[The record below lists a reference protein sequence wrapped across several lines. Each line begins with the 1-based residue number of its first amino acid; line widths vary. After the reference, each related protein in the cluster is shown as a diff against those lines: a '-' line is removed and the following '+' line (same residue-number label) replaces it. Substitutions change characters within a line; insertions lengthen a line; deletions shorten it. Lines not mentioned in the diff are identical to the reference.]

1 MQQLTNQSRLKPWMG
16 FVLFAVVMG
25 LFVTLC
31 AYMQMNWGIIGLVAT
46 ELLFLLLAVL
56 YAVIFRIPFKEM
68 FPVKKFTAR
77 DFFGSVL
84 LMVGGVNF
92 GLISVAVVG
101 TLIPSSLEGS
111 DVQSLINIMSG
122 PTGYLLLI
130 LIVAV
135 LPAVCEEAIHRG
147 AILSN
152 FRSIKKDWVIV
163 LIMAL
168 FFGINHMS
176 VLRFIN
182 TAILGACLSY
192 IVIKKNNIILSS
204 LMHFGVNFFST
215 SLSYF
220 AMKVLNNISGG
231 ESVSNISLTSDSLR
245 QVLGTYLIGGVTA
258 PFLIVFGLWLLN
270 PATHK
275 KRRFLIAAIVASVM
289 MISGFTVSA
298 VNLFRNQLVQTTEQ
312 YIVSQEYSESRPI
325 EFYVEKES
333 SVSINIV
340 MANAEGDYSVRIRDA
355 SGEVVHDR
363 KIPDGTMRIYQ
374 DSIMLKEGK
383 HKISIVNGEG
393 TDGESPSVSIMVNRK

>member
-192 IVIKKNNIILSS
+192 IVVKKNNIILSS

-231 ESVSNISLTSDSLR
+231 SATADVGLTTDSLR

-325 EFYVEKES
+325 EFYVEKEG
-333 SVSINIV
+333 SVNISIV
-340 MANAEGDYSVRIRDA
+340 LTNAEGKYSVRIRDD
-355 SGEVVHDR
+355 SDEVVHDR
-363 KIPDGTMRIYQ
+363 WIEGGVMRVYQ
-374 DSIMLKEGK
+374 DSIRLEEGK
-383 HKISIVNGEG
+383 HRISIVNGPGSEG
-393 TDGESPSVSIMVNRK
+393 ENPAISIVVNR